1 MAHPTKI
8 IIGISLGDP
17 NGVGLEI
24 ILRIFEDR
32 RMFDFF
38 TPVLFGPRQV
48 VQFHK
53 THFKR
58 DTPFILFLI

>member
-32 RMFDFF
+32 RMFDFSLSSVWSSSSGSISQNAF
-38 TPVLFGPRQV
+38 
-48 VQFHK
+48 
-53 THFKR
+53 
-58 DTPFILFLI
+58 